1 MNQKIGYLRTFAENL
16 NTENQR
22 ENLKSVGCNLIFEDK
37 EKEPQPLSLCLEILK
52 PGDVLVVTSLE
63 MLGRNLADVL
73 KAITSITERDASLI
87 SLSEDLDS
95 SSESGEPLIRM
106 CHLLMGC
113 QQAFVR
119 EKNLKGLTASRA
131 RGRLGG
137 RKKKLSQKDV
147 TQIKELLSRPES
159 SVSDIAKKY
168 GVSRT
173 TIYKYVGV
181 IVPERAL

>member
-1 MNQKIGYLRTFAENL
+1 MNQKIGYSRASLGNL
-16 NTENQR
+16 KKDSQR
-22 ENLKSVGCNLIFEDK
+22 ESLKAAGCDLIIEDE
-37 EKEPQPLSLCLEILK
+37 EKEPQPFNLCLEILK

-63 MLGRNLADVL
+63 MLGRNLAGVL
-73 KAITSITERDASLI
+73 KAITSITERGASLI
-87 SLSEDLDS
+87 SLSEGLDS
-95 SSESGEPLIRM
+95 SCESGEPLVRM

-119 EKNLKGLTASRA
+119 EKNQKGLSASRA

-137 RKKKLSQKDV
+137 RKKKLSQKDIN
-147 TQIKELLSRPES
+147 QIKGLLSRPES
-159 SVSDIAKKY
+159 SVSDVAKKF

-181 IVPERAL
+181 IIPEHAL

>member
-1 MNQKIGYLRTFAENL
+1 MKKIGYSRVSSINIKTSSQCES
-16 NTENQR
+16 
-22 ENLKSVGCNLIFEDK
+22 LKAAGCDLIIVDE
-37 EKEPQPLSLCLEILK
+37 EKEPQPFSLCLEILK

-63 MLGRNLADVL
+63 MLGRNLAGVL
-73 KAITSITERDASLI
+73 KAITSINERGASLI
-87 SLSEDLDS
+87 SLSEGLDS
-95 SSESGEPLIRM
+95 ASESGEPLVRM

-119 EKNLKGLTASRA
+119 EKNQKGLTASRA

-137 RKKKLSQKDV
+137 RKKKLSQKDII
-147 TQIKELLSRPES
+147 QIKELLSRPES
-159 SVSDIAKKY
+159 SVSDVAKKY

-181 IVPERAL
+181 IVPEHAL